1 MTASRVEA
9 LSLHSED
16 ADFALCDHVAE
27 AWEVVLDACRDARCS
42 IDFEQY
48 ILGADDIGQRVLEV
62 LTERAQAGVA
72 VRLLLDGHGSG
83 ALSESGA
90 WRALVEAGGAVRF
103 YNPLTWRSFVRL
115 PPRIHRDHR
124 KLVVVDGQRA
134 FVGGVCFEDRMRDW
148 RDTLL
153 RLDGALAR
161 TLVGPMT
168 EAFELSWARA
178 GGARR
183 GLTRRP
189 GAPDSLY
196 RGQDGPFRYL
206 VNSPDAAIR
215 RDLYVELMKQI
226 RGARRSLQL
235 ATPYFAPQHGM
246 LRHLMAAQRRG
257 VAVSLLL
264 PAVSDHP
271 PLDVLSLGF
280 ARRLARAGC
289 EVLYFPDR
297 MMHAKT
303 VVADE
308 AWAAVS
314 SHNLD
319 RLSSRVNLENGVV
332 STDPGFV
339 ALVAEQFERDRAVS
353 TTEEP
358 DRPVWH
364 PVVEPLLQWA
374 ARWV

>member
-1 MTASRVEA
+1 MTASQVRV
-9 LSLHSED
+9 LSGESAD

-27 AWEVVLDACRDARCS
+27 AWEVVLDACRAARQS

-48 ILGADDIGQRVLEV
+48 ILGDDGIGHRVLEV
-62 LTERAQAGVA
+62 LTERARAGVT
-72 VRLLLDGHGSG
+72 VRLLLDGQGSG
-83 ALSESGA
+83 AFRNSGA
-90 WRALVEAGGAVRF
+90 WQSLIEAGGAVRF
-103 YNPLTWRSFVRL
+103 YNPISWRSFLRL

-124 KLVVVDGQRA
+124 KLVMVDGARA
-134 FVGGVCFEDRMRDW
+134 FLGGVCFEDRMRDW

-153 RLDGALAR
+153 SLDGAVAR
-161 TLVGPMT
+161 DLIGPMT
-168 EAFELSWARA
+168 EVFDLAWSRA

-183 GLTRRP
+183 GFTRRP

-196 RGQDGPFRYL
+196 RRQEGDFRYL

-215 RDLYVELMKQI
+215 RDLYVELMKRI
-226 RGARRSLQL
+226 RGAQRSLRL

-264 PAVSDHP
+264 PEVSDHP

-289 EVLYFPDR
+289 EVSYFPDR
-297 MMHAKT
+297 MMHAKLA
-303 VVADE
+303 VADD

-319 RLSSRVNLENGVV
+319 RLSSRINLENGVV
-332 STDPGFV
+332 STDPAFV
-339 ALVAEQFERDRAVS
+339 ALVAEQFDRDHAAAS
-353 TTEEP
+353 TEEP
-358 DRPVWH
+358 ERPIWD
-364 PVVEPLLQWA
+364 PVIEPVLRWA